1 MIDIAHHIM
10 EIAERYGLRILFI
23 DATDVT
29 VMARLELL
37 PSMARMEI
45 LPTVYLQIYRNI
57 KKDKLNMT
65 LVLGNDRAYGVDS
78 EGLVYHEHPAEDPTR
93 HVPMGDKLEIEEFV
107 VRCLNILK
115 DRNIL

>member
-29 VMARLELL
+29 L
-37 PSMARMEI
+37 MARMEI

-57 KKDKLNMT
+57 KKDKLNMA

-78 EGLVYHEHPAEDPTR
+78 EGRVYHEHPAEDPTR
-93 HVPMGDKLEIEEFV
+93 HVPMGDNLEIEEFV

>member
-29 VMARLELL
+29 L
-37 PSMARMEI
+37 MARMEI